1 MMAPNPI
8 EGIGLHAIGATSA
21 STCYLPFHKTRKWSW
36 VSYWLVQSLF
46 AWILTPLI
54 LALVTIP
61 DFFGIISQAPSRV
74 LWLTFL
80 FGGIY
85 GFGGM
90 SFGFATRYIG
100 YSLTYAI
107 SIGISAVLGTILPLL
122 MEGTIGAYFRQP
134 GGQTIGI
141 GMMIAIIGVG
151 LCGWAGFRK
160 EQEIKTKAQVSQTQS
175 FNMRIGLLLAIAA
188 GILSGIFNIALEYG
202 QPISDMAAGKGAG
215 IFEGNAKLII
225 ATSGCFVV
233 NFIWFTVLGLKQK
246 RFKEFSQKNYKPE
259 ANAARQS
266 TGVPQLIKNLL
277 WSSLGGIL
285 WCMQFF
291 FYGLG
296 HVKMGK
302 LQFASWVIHMSMLIF
317 FSFLVGLAMKEW
329 KNVSRKTYATL
340 LTALITLAISFV
352 IMSYAG
358 M

>member
-8 EGIGLHAIGATSA
+8 EGIGLHAVGAAAA
-21 STCYLPFHKTRKWSW
+21 STCYLPYHKTRKWSW

-46 AWILTPLI
+46 AWILTPLA
-54 LALVTIP
+54 LALLTVP
-61 DFFGIISQAPSRV
+61 DFFAIIRHAPNKV
-74 LWLTFL
+74 LWLTFI
-80 FGGIY
+80 FGAVY

-107 SIGISAVLGTILPLL
+107 SIGISAVLGTLLPL
-122 MEGTIGAYFRQP
+122 MMHGTLDTYFQQP
-134 GGQTIGI
+134 GGHII
-141 GMMIAIIGVG
+141 AVGMLVAILGVS
-151 LCGWAGFRK
+151 LCGWAGFKK
-160 EQEIKTKAQVSQTQS
+160 EQEIKQNSSSTGLLH
-175 FNMRIGLLLAIAA
+175 FNMRTGLVLAIAA
-188 GILSGIFNIALEYG
+188 GVLSGIFNIALESG
-202 QPISDMAAGKGAG
+202 QPIADMAAQNGAG

-233 NFIWFTVLGLKQK
+233 NFIWFSVLAFKEK
-246 RFKEFSQKNYKPE
+246 RFKEFSKAHYKVKAD
-259 ANAARQS
+259 ANSGLQPAKRF
-266 TGVPQLIKNLL
+266 KNLL

-296 HVKMGK
+296 HVKMGS

-317 FSFLVGLAMKEW
+317 FSFLVGIAMKEW
-329 KNVSRKTYATL
+329 KNVSRQTYGML
-340 LTALITLAISFV
+340 IVALITLAISFV

>member
-1 MMAPNPI
+1 MMVPNPI
-8 EGIGLHAIGATSA
+8 EGIGLHAVGATAA
-21 STCYLPFHKTRKWSW
+21 STCYLPYHKTTNWSW
-36 VSYWLVQSLF
+36 VSYWLIQSLF
-46 AWILTPLI
+46 AWILTPLV
-54 LALVTIP
+54 LALLTVP
-61 DFFGIISQAPSRV
+61 DFFGIIQHAPTKV

-107 SIGISAVLGTILPLL
+107 SIGISAVLGTILPL
-122 MEGTIGAYFRQP
+122 MMHGTIGDYFQQP
-134 GGQTIGI
+134 GGHII
-141 GMMIAIIGVG
+141 AFGMLVAIVGVS
-151 LCGWAGFRK
+151 LCGWAGFKK
-160 EQEIKTKAQVSQTQS
+160 EQEIKQNTPVSAPIR
-175 FNMRIGLLLAIAA
+175 FNMRTGLLLAITA
-188 GILSGIFNIALEYG
+188 GILSGIFNIALELG
-202 QPISDMAAGKGAG
+202 QPISDIAAQKGAG

-233 NFIWFTVLGLKQK
+233 NFIWFSLLALKEK
-246 RFKEFSQKNYKPE
+246 RFKEFSQKHYKTPKDSPRPSK
-259 ANAARQS
+259 A
-266 TGVPQLIKNLL
+266 LFKNLL

-317 FSFLVGLAMKEW
+317 FSFLVGIAMKEW
-329 KNVSRKTYATL
+329 KSVSKSTYGIL
-340 LTALITLAISFV
+340 ITALVTLAISFV

>member
-1 MMAPNPI
+1 MMASNPI

-36 VSYWLVQSLF
+36 VSYWLIQSVF
-46 AWILTPLI
+46 AWILTPLV
-54 LALVTIP
+54 LALLTIP
-61 DFFGIISQAPSRV
+61 DFFGIIHQTSSRI

-107 SIGISAVLGTILPLL
+107 SIGLSAVLGTILPLL
-122 MEGTIGAYFRQP
+122 MKGTIGQYFSQP
-134 GGQTIGI
+134 GSHIIAI
-141 GMMIAIIGVG
+141 GMIIAILGVT
-151 LCGWAGFRK
+151 LCGLAGFKK
-160 EQEIKTKAQVSQTQS
+160 EQEVKAGQQQGQS
-175 FNMRIGLLLAIAA
+175 AHKQQFNMRVGLFLAIAA
-188 GILSGIFNIALEYG
+188 GVLSGIFNIALEFG
-202 QPISDMAAGKGAG
+202 QPISDMAAQKGAG

-233 NFIWFTVLGLKQK
+233 NFIWFALLGVKEK
-246 RFKEFSQKNYKPE
+246 RFREFTAGNYREPANSQ
-259 ANAARQS
+259 
-266 TGVPQLIKNLL
+266 TGKFQLIKNIL
-277 WSSLGGIL
+277 WSSFGGIL

-317 FSFLVGLAMKEW
+317 FSFLVGMAMKEW
-329 KNVSRKTYATL
+329 KNVSRKTYSIL
-340 LTALITLAISFV
+340 ITALVTLAISFIV
-352 IMSYAG
+352 MSAAG
-358 M
+358 I